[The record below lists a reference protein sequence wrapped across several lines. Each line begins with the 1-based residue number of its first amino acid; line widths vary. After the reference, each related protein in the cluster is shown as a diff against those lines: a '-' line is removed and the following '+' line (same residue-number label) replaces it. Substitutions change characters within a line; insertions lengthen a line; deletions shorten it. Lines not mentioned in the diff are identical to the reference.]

1 MTLNQIWEYVFK
13 NKNNF
18 DKEIKVEVSN
28 YYWGDEYNNESGT
41 EIKLTIL
48 GEEYSLGSGNV
59 IEDHE
64 DWGQAES
71 YEITWCKKGEKHYKP
86 DDLYQLLTNYKKISR
101 DYKLSQIL

>member
-13 NKNNF
+13 NRNNF
-18 DKEIKVEVSN
+18 DKEIKVETSN
-28 YYWGDEYNNESGT
+28 YHWGDEYNSESGT

-59 IEDHE
+59 IEDRH

-71 YEITWCKKGEKHYKP
+71 YEITWCTKNDKHYKP
-86 DDLYQLLTNYKKISR
+86 DDLYQLLVDYKKISR